1 MRFLLSWEIEV
12 GFSDLDDC
20 EAVLL
25 DVIQVIELEHAT
37 VCRTRVVVLER
48 SENMT
53 ADEVVDCHD
62 DSDGQRDYEY
72 DCHVIRFHVNS
83 NAHLASLRSLIKKKY
98 VKVGE
103 IVYSG
108 TVLARSY
115 VPLVSKEEYLESR
128 CQVLTQISSS
138 SIPMLMVSFINEQKD
153 EQMLDEMEKMIAQRR
168 KEIEKGK

>member
-1 MRFLLSWEIEV
+1 MIKKALSPRQLEV
-12 GFSDLDDC
+12 M
-20 EAVLL
+20 EALWN
-25 DVIQVIELEHAT
+25 
-37 VCRTRVVVLER
+37 
-48 SENMT
+48 SPNGMT
-53 ADEVVDCHD
+53 ASVIVESNDELQINTV
-62 DSDGQRDYEY
+62 Q
-72 DCHVIRFHVNS
+72 
-83 NAHLASLRSLIKKKY
+83 ASLRSLIKKKY

-128 CQVLTQISSS
+128 CQVLTQISSA

>member
-1 MRFLLSWEIEV
+1 MIKKALSPRQLEV
-12 GFSDLDDC
+12 M
-20 EAVLL
+20 EALWN
-25 DVIQVIELEHAT
+25 
-37 VCRTRVVVLER
+37 
-48 SENMT
+48 SPNGMT
-53 ADEVVDCHD
+53 ASAIVESNDELQINTV
-62 DSDGQRDYEY
+62 Q
-72 DCHVIRFHVNS
+72 
-83 NAHLASLRSLIKKKY
+83 ASLRSLIKKKY

-128 CQVLTQISSS
+128 CQVLTQISSA

>member
-1 MRFLLSWEIEV
+1 MIKKALSPRQLEV
-12 GFSDLDDC
+12 M
-20 EAVLL
+20 EALWN
-25 DVIQVIELEHAT
+25 
-37 VCRTRVVVLER
+37 
-48 SENMT
+48 SPNGMT
-53 ADEVVDCHD
+53 ASVIVESNDELQINTV
-62 DSDGQRDYEY
+62 Q
-72 DCHVIRFHVNS
+72 
-83 NAHLASLRSLIKKKY
+83 ASLRSLIKKKY

-128 CQVLTQISSS
+128 CQVLTQISSA

-168 KEIEKGK
+168 KEIEKGQ

>member
-1 MRFLLSWEIEV
+1 MIKKALSPRQLEV
-12 GFSDLDDC
+12 M
-20 EAVLL
+20 EALWN
-25 DVIQVIELEHAT
+25 
-37 VCRTRVVVLER
+37 
-48 SENMT
+48 SPNGMT
-53 ADEVVDCHD
+53 ASAIVESNDELQINTV
-62 DSDGQRDYEY
+62 Q
-72 DCHVIRFHVNS
+72 
-83 NAHLASLRSLIKKKY
+83 ASLRSLIKKKY

-153 EQMLDEMEKMIAQRR
+153 EQMLDEMEKMIAQRI

>member
-1 MRFLLSWEIEV
+1 MIKKALSPRQLEV
-12 GFSDLDDC
+12 M
-20 EAVLL
+20 EALWN
-25 DVIQVIELEHAT
+25 
-37 VCRTRVVVLER
+37 
-48 SENMT
+48 SPNGMT
-53 ADEVVDCHD
+53 ASVIVESNDELQINTV
-62 DSDGQRDYEY
+62 Q
-72 DCHVIRFHVNS
+72 
-83 NAHLASLRSLIKKKY
+83 ASLRSLIKKKY

-128 CQVLTQISSS
+128 CQVLTQISSA

-168 KEIEKGK
+168 KEIKKGQ

>member
-1 MRFLLSWEIEV
+1 MIKKALSPRQLEV
-12 GFSDLDDC
+12 M
-20 EAVLL
+20 EALWN
-25 DVIQVIELEHAT
+25 
-37 VCRTRVVVLER
+37 
-48 SENMT
+48 SPNGMT
-53 ADEVVDCHD
+53 ASAIVESNDELQINTV
-62 DSDGQRDYEY
+62 Q
-72 DCHVIRFHVNS
+72 
-83 NAHLASLRSLIKKKY
+83 ASLRSLIKKKY

-128 CQVLTQISSS
+128 CQVLTQISSA

-168 KEIEKGK
+168 KEIEKGQ